1 MRIVGFIHVTYEID
15 GTQETAFILFEKATE
30 FFTYIGKLSGK
41 ILKVEVL

>member
-1 MRIVGFIHVTYEID
+1 MKIMGFIRVTYEID
-15 GTQETAFILFEKATE
+15 GVQDTAFILFEKTSK

>member
-1 MRIVGFIHVTYEID
+1 MRIMGFIHVTYEID
-15 GTQETAFILFEKATE
+15 GTQETAFILFEKAPE